1 MTSSAVEG
9 LAAFGFLVSLIMFV
23 VSVVVLIVFFVM
35 ASNIGGIARYNR
47 KQVEQNAE
55 IIDLLKKLNKV

>member
-1 MTSSAVEG
+1 MDISAVEG
-9 LAAFGFLVSLIMFV
+9 LATFGFLVSLIIFV
-23 VSVVVLIVFFVM
+23 VSVVVLIVLFVM